1 MNRILKLL
9 LLLILI
15 LFLNQQV
22 TADDKQADALLKA
35 NSSLEK
41 GDYQIALEEANSAL
55 QQATTELEKNHAN
68 GMIGNILLAMNKFER
83 AEQPLLEAYNSAE
96 KPQDKASYANSLG
109 VLYHG
114 LGNIA
119 QQERFFKLA
128 QQQVGDNAL
137 LALKIRLNWL
147 RSQSETDSL
156 PNMDKLLADIATV
169 NLANERARLFVNLA
183 EIAKVRGGQ
192 EGLTV
197 AKLALEKAQAD
208 SDKVTDI
215 RLKMELLDSLAD
227 IYEGKGQDDK
237 ALALSEQASAMA
249 DQMDLEY
256 LLINLEW
263 RKARIYQRQGR
274 DDYALAAFGR
284 AVDNIQ
290 AVRMDIP
297 VEYHDGKSSFR
308 ETLEPV
314 YLGYAYHLLKKAG
327 NQEGEAKQ
335 RTLLLARKTV
345 EQIKQTE
352 MEDFLGGRCLI
363 EGLQRSELETIDT
376 NAAVLYP
383 IILPDRLEILISI
396 GKGIHQYSVS
406 VSQDSVHEAA
416 IKLSNALRNGLKK
429 SYRKPSQDLYQRII
443 APIEKDLEKEGIKTI
458 VVVPDGV
465 LRLIPFSALFDG
477 QHYVLEKYAVSVSPG
492 MSLMIGGENIKARSY
507 LSLLAG
513 LSKPGSVVE
522 KLPPPAIS
530 GILEPESGAE
540 DTAARKLSGTR
551 AVMTQ
556 TVSADKKRDLDRN
569 VERMLKQPGAVDKLK
584 EALSLPGVEKEL
596 DNIKENLKNNVLL
609 NESFTID
616 SFSQQVTSDQPY
628 EIIHIASHG
637 IFSSDANN
645 SFLMAYDNILKLDDL
660 IALLRGNKG
669 TLELLTFSAC
679 ETAEGDDRAP
689 MGFAGAALRA
699 RAKSALGSLWPI
711 SDEAASQLMT
721 SFYRNLTQGQ
731 GKAEALRQAQLE
743 LLHTNT
749 MKHPYFWSPF
759 ILVGNWL

>member
-1 MNRILKLL
+1 MNRVLNIFLL
-9 LLLILI
+9 LVLLTIA
-15 LFLNQQV
+15 FNQQV
-22 TADDKQADALLKA
+22 AADDKDMDALLKA

-55 QQATTELEKNHAN
+55 QHAATKPEQTRAN
-68 GMIGNILLAMNKFER
+68 GVIGNSLLAMNKFER
-83 AEQPLLEAYNSAE
+83 AEQPLLDAYNSAE

-114 LGNIA
+114 LGNTA
-119 QQERFFKLA
+119 QQQKFFKLA
-128 QQQVGDNAL
+128 QQQVGDNKL
-137 LALKIRLNWL
+137 LALKIDLNWM
-147 RSQSETDSL
+147 RFQPETDGL
-156 PNMDKLLADIATV
+156 PKTDKILTNIATV
-169 NLANERARLFVNLA
+169 DSPNERSRLLVNLA
-183 EIAKVRGGQ
+183 EIAKSRGEQ
-192 EGLTV
+192 RV
-197 AKLALEKAQAD
+197 AKLALEKAYAD
-208 SDKVTDI
+208 NDKITDV
-215 RLKMELLDSLAD
+215 RLSMELLDSLAD
-227 IYEGKGQDDK
+227 IYESDGKYEQ
-237 ALALSEQASAMA
+237 ALALSEQASTMV

-263 RKARIYQRQGR
+263 RKARLYERQGR
-274 DDYALAAFGR
+274 NDYALAAFGR

-327 NQEGEAKQ
+327 NQDGEAKQ

-376 NAAVLYP
+376 NAAILYP
-383 IILPDRLEILISI
+383 IILPDRLEILMSI
-396 GKGIHQYSVS
+396 GKSIHQYTVS
-406 VSQDSVHEAA
+406 VSQDSIREAA
-416 IKLSNALRNGLKK
+416 VKLSNALRKGLKK
-429 SYRKPSQDLYQRII
+429 SYRKPSENLYQWII
-443 APIEKDLEKEGIKTI
+443 APIEKDLENAGIKTLVI
-458 VVVPDGV
+458 VPDGV
-465 LRLIPFSALFDG
+465 LRLIPFSALSDG

-492 MSLMIGGENIKARSY
+492 MSLMSGGENIKSRSY

-522 KLPPPAIS
+522 KLPSPAIS
-530 GILEPESGAE
+530 GILEPDSGAE
-540 DTAARKLSGTR
+540 EPAERELLGTR
-551 AVMTQ
+551 AVMSRSISDT
-556 TVSADKKRDLDRN
+556 KKRELDRS
-569 VERMLKQPGAVDKLK
+569 VERMLRQPGAVQKLQK
-584 EALSLPGVEKEL
+584 ALSLPGVENEL
-596 DNIKENLKNNVLL
+596 DNIKKNLKNNVLL
-609 NESFTID
+609 NENFTIEN
-616 SFSQQVTSDQPY
+616 FRQQVTSEQPY

-637 IFSSDANN
+637 IFSSDADN

-660 IALLRGNKG
+660 EALLRGNKG
-669 TLELLTFSAC
+669 SLELLTFSAC

-699 RAKSALGSLWPI
+699 KAKSALGSLWPI

-749 MKHPYFWSPF
+749 MNHPYFWSPF

>member
-1 MNRILKLL
+1 MNRVLNIFLL
-9 LLLILI
+9 LVLLTIA
-15 LFLNQQV
+15 FNQQV
-22 TADDKQADALLKA
+22 TADDKEMDALLKA

-55 QQATTELEKNHAN
+55 QHATTKPEQNRAN
-68 GMIGNILLAMNKFER
+68 GVIGNSLLAMNKFER
-83 AEQPLLEAYNSAE
+83 AEQPLLDAYNSAE

-114 LGNIA
+114 LGNTV
-119 QQERFFKLA
+119 QQQRFFKLA
-128 QQQVGDNAL
+128 QQQVGDNKL
-137 LALKIRLNWL
+137 LALKIDLNWM
-147 RSQSETDSL
+147 RFQPETDGL
-156 PNMDKLLADIATV
+156 PKTDKILTNIATV
-169 NLANERARLFVNLA
+169 DSPNERSRLLVNLA
-183 EIAKVRGGQ
+183 EIAKSRGEQ
-192 EGLTV
+192 QV
-197 AKLALEKAQAD
+197 AKLALEKAYAD
-208 SDKVTDI
+208 NDKITDV
-215 RLKMELLDSLAD
+215 RLSMELLDSLAD
-227 IYEGKGQDDK
+227 IYESNGKYEQ
-237 ALALSEQASAMA
+237 ALALSEQASTMV

-263 RKARIYQRQGR
+263 RKARLYERQGR
-274 DDYALAAFGR
+274 NDYALAAFGR

-327 NQEGEAKQ
+327 NQDGEAKQ

-376 NAAVLYP
+376 NAAILYP
-383 IILPDRLEILISI
+383 IILPDRLEILMSI
-396 GKGIHQYSVS
+396 GKSIHQYTVS
-406 VSQDSVHEAA
+406 VSQDSIREAA
-416 IKLSNALRNGLKK
+416 VKLSNALRKGLKK
-429 SYRKPSQDLYQRII
+429 SYRKPSENLYQWII
-443 APIEKDLEKEGIKTI
+443 APIEKDLENAGIKTLVI
-458 VVVPDGV
+458 VPDGV
-465 LRLIPFSALFDG
+465 LRLIPFSALSDG

-492 MSLMIGGENIKARSY
+492 MSLMSGGENIKSRAY

-522 KLPPPAIS
+522 KLPSPAIS
-530 GILEPESGAE
+530 GILEPDSGAGE
-540 DTAARKLSGTR
+540 TAERELLGTR
-551 AVMTQ
+551 AVMSRSISDT
-556 TVSADKKRDLDRN
+556 KKRELDRS
-569 VERMLKQPGAVDKLK
+569 VERMLRQPGAVQKLQK
-584 EALSLPGVEKEL
+584 ALSLPGVENEL
-596 DNIKENLKNNVLL
+596 DNIKKNLKNNVLL
-609 NESFTID
+609 NENFTIEN
-616 SFSQQVTSDQPY
+616 FRQQVTSEQPY

-660 IALLRGNKG
+660 EALLRGNKG
-669 TLELLTFSAC
+669 SLELLTFSAC

-699 RAKSALGSLWPI
+699 KAKSALGSLWPI

-749 MKHPYFWSPF
+749 MNHPYFWSPF